1 MRFGHRAVVIGL
13 ACVAFGSGLPAKAQQ
28 GQYNGHCSRLTR
40 QISQFED
47 VADRARE
54 RKNELWLA
62 STVAHLERLHD
73 RRSRLCPEYDRFVE
87 RVRTEQ
93 FWRETYALTL
103 SGAKA
108 AMRYFTF
115 GVY

>member
-1 MRFGHRAVVIGL
+1 MRFGRQVVMMGL
-13 ACVAFGSGLPAKAQQ
+13 VCVAFGAGPRAEAQE
-28 GQYNGHCSRLTR
+28 GRYNGHCSRLTR
-40 QISQFED
+40 QISQFEG

-54 RKNELWLA
+54 REDSLWLA
-62 STVAHLERLHD
+62 STAAHLERLHD

-87 RVRTEQ
+87 RARTEQ

-115 GVY
+115 GMY